1 MYDRTKTMVAKD
13 DILSRV
19 ADLLESNPAETAA
32 ALSLA
37 SVDAYAKAHPP
48 KLTAAARAIIK
59 ENYPDAT
66 DELISERAMSDYGTS
81 LSITSSIVTAQ
92 VAMDYSPLSYV
103 MDQLAADQALPSEKM
118 QAAQAVATRAFEEIR
133 AIGMSPFGA
142 ASMMIG
148 MSSVLAQKDGASA
161 YQLLR
166 PLFEAALRGI
176 GSERTPQMQK
186 DIEAAALDAISKEM
200 GISRTAVKRY
210 LKGLQ

>member
-1 MYDRTKTMVAKD
+1 MHDRTQTMVAKD

-19 ADLLESNPAETAA
+19 ADLLESSPAETAA
-32 ALSLA
+32 ALALA
-37 SVDAYAKAHPP
+37 SIDAYAKGHPP
-48 KLTAAARAIIK
+48 KMTTADRAIIK

-66 DELISERAMSDYGTS
+66 DELIAERAMSDYGTS

-92 VAMDYSPLSYV
+92 IAMDYSPMSYV
-103 MDQLAADQALPSEKM
+103 MDQLTADQALPSEKM
-118 QAAQAVATRAFEEIR
+118 QAAQAAAARAFEEIR
-133 AIGMSPFGA
+133 AGGMSPFGA

-148 MSSVLAQKDGASA
+148 MSSALARKDGASA

-186 DIEAAALDAISKEM
+186 DIDDAALEIISKQM
-200 GISRTAVKRY
+200 GISRTAAKQY
-210 LKGLQ
+210 LNGVQ